1 MTIDLEVYRGELEQ
15 MTAEACE
22 EQYRHHAGLK
32 RTLEL
37 ARIYERHAD
46 LVAPSVARELIEM
59 EAPVELRRFAIEA
72 HLGDVTKQ
80 LTDRAASAESS
91 LTVPFG
97 EEQVPY
103 LQVVPRLLNEPEA
116 DRRRTLFDARCEVT
130 ERELN
135 PTLRET
141 LELAREAVAELGI
154 PTQLA
159 LYESLGW
166 DPRGLGEATAGFLAD
181 TEALYVNTIEPMLGQ
196 RLGMSLAET
205 APCDMGRL
213 WRAPEY
219 DRAFPAERAVPA
231 LRETLAAMGID
242 LERQPNIELDV
253 EPRPG
258 KYPRAFCMP
267 IRVPDRVI
275 LVTLPQGGHDDYQA
289 LFHEAGHAEHFGHT
303 SRSLPAEQRLLGDD
317 AVTEGW
323 AFLLEHLVAD
333 PAWLG
338 WQLDLGRSDEYLRFH
353 AAQKLWY
360 VRRYSAKLAYEI
372 ELHAGAPVEAL
383 PELYANHLTAAVG
396 AAYPRSDHL
405 VDLDP
410 GFYCTCYLRAWAFE
424 AQLRGHLREG
434 YGNEWFR
441 RREAG
446 MLVRELWELGQSLRA
461 EALLREVTGQPLSFE
476 PLVDELRAALA

>member
-1 MTIDLEVYRGELEQ
+1 M
-15 MTAEACE
+15 
-22 EQYRHHAGLK
+22 
-32 RTLEL
+32 
-37 ARIYERHAD
+37 
-46 LVAPSVARELIEM
+46 ARELIEM

-72 HLGDVTKQ
+72 HLGDITKQ

-103 LQVVPRLLNEPEA
+103 LDVVPRLLNEPEA
-116 DRRRTLFDARCEVT
+116 DRRRTLFEARCEVT

-135 PTLRET
+135 PTLRDS
-141 LELAREAVAELGI
+141 LELTQEAVAELGI
-154 PTQLA
+154 PTVLA

-166 DPRGLGEATAGFLAD
+166 DPRGLGEHTAAFLAD
-181 TEALYVNTIEPMLGQ
+181 TEALYVNTIEPMLEQ
-196 RLGMSLAET
+196 RLGMRLADT

-231 LRETLAAMGID
+231 LRETLAAMGIHLD
-242 LERQPNIELDV
+242 RQPNIELDV

-258 KYPRAFCMP
+258 KYPRPFCMP

-275 LVTLPQGGHDDYQA
+275 LVTLPQGGHDDYHA

-323 AFLLEHLVAD
+323 AFLLEHLVAR
-333 PAWLG
+333 PGL
-338 WQLDLGRSDEYLRFH
+338 
-353 AAQKLWY
+353 
-360 VRRYSAKLAYEI
+360 AKLA
-372 ELHAGAPVEAL
+372 AGPGAQRRVPAL
-383 PELYANHLTAAVG
+383 PRSGEAVVRAPLLGQARVRDRAARGRPGRRPARAVREPPHRRRG
-396 AAYPRSDHL
+396 RDLSAQRPPGRPRPRL
-405 VDLDP
+405 
-410 GFYCTCYLRAWAFE
+410 YCTCYLRAWAFE
-424 AQLRGHLREG
+424 AQLRGHLRES

-446 MLVRELWELGQSLRA
+446 MLLRELWELGQSMRA
-461 EALLREVTGQPLSFE
+461 EQLLREVTGQPLSFE
-476 PLVDELRAALA
+476 PLLDELRASLA